1 MQKPTIFISH
11 SSLDK
16 ELIRQIKDLV
26 NRRTS
31 GTVDLF
37 QSSDG
42 ESIPFGNNWIHQVE
56 ENLNKSKIMLV
67 FVSPRSAMSSWIYF
81 EAGFAYSKGVKVIP
95 IGIDGVDIGNLK
107 PPLNLL
113 QGFNITSADG
123 LNNIIAVLNREFD
136 CSYPESFSEDDF
148 ERLLAFSFGH
158 QEVSEEVLNIID
170 HVKMVFPNKIK
181 PGGKDISIVDN
192 PLGKLEKLLVESD
205 IEFRV
210 ADKNTIHTHGAIIR
224 YKEGDEV
231 GAGVSLVLDPFCLK
245 INEKLINSLI
255 AVLYQAQA
263 VDKHWFNAFFET
275 DVSLLTKDFKV
286 SSKLHICGFS
296 MSDLNGRMHKYKSV
310 DFALDPPPER
320 GRSFGEDRENL
331 RVVYDS
337 GQFDAKLLFSL
348 VEELVKAGI
357 VVPARNS

>member
-16 ELIRQIKDLV
+16 QLIRQIKDLI
-26 NRRTS
+26 NGRTS

-95 IGIDGVDIGNLK
+95 IGIDGVDIGSLK

-113 QGFNITSADG
+113 QGFNITSAEG

-148 ERLLAFSFGH
+148 DRLRAFSFGR
-158 QEVSEEVLNIID
+158 QEVTEEVLNIID
-170 HVKMVFPNKIK
+170 HVKMVFPNKMK
-181 PGGKDISIVDN
+181 LDGKDISIVDD
-192 PLGKLEKLLVESD
+192 PFSKLEKLLVESD
-205 IEFRV
+205 VEFRI

-224 YKEGDEV
+224 HKEGDGV
-231 GAGVSLVLDPFCLK
+231 VAGVSLVLDPFCLK
-245 INEKLINSLI
+245 LNEKFINSLNS
-255 AVLYQAQA
+255 VLYLEQ
-263 VDKHWFNAFFET
+263 VSDKHWLNVFFEPNF
-275 DVSLLTKDFKV
+275 SLLTKDFKV

-296 MSDLNGRMHKYKSV
+296 MSDLNGRMHKYQSV

-320 GRSFGEDRENL
+320 GQNFGYDRENL

-337 GQFDAKLLFSL
+337 GQFDAKVLFSL
-348 VEELVKAGI
+348 VEELVRAGI
-357 VVPARNS
+357 VAPERNS